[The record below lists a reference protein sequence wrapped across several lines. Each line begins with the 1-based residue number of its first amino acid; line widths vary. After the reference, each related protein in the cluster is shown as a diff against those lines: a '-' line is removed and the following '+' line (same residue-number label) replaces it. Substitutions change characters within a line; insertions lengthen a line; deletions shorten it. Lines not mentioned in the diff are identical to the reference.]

1 MLFSEIPLPEWIFL
15 CWASASALSWLHNR
29 SRLKSSYFVPYLT
42 HSYKTKFLN
51 SHGAGY
57 RYSQDSSAIN
67 LGIACYDKPVAL
79 PNKKII
85 IIRRIWRFLGMKPF
99 QQNVTS

>member
-1 MLFSEIPLPEWIFL
+1 MHTFVASRSILKLFCAI
-15 CWASASALSWLHNR
+15 
-29 SRLKSSYFVPYLT
+29 SYLIYIYIY
-42 HSYKTKFLN
+42 YKTKFLK

-57 RYSQDSSAIN
+57 RYFKGKSTVN
-67 LGIACYDKPVAL
+67 LDIFCCEKAVAL

-99 QQNVTS
+99 QRNVIS